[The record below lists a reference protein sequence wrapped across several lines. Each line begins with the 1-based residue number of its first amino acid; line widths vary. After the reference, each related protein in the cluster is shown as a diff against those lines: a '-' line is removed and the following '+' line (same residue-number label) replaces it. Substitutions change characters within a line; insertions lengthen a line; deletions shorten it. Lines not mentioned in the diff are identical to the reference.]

1 MEPTDSRHPH
11 TQQQSQAQ
19 KFGKISCF
27 SSTHSHPCKA
37 KGREG
42 KSEIDHHPCMGEEVQ
57 LVLIEAVE
65 AAMQSALLIA
75 EEARQVNNQ
84 QQEKT
89 LFFTV
94 YSLQIWFW
102 C

>member
-1 MEPTDSRHPH
+1 
-11 TQQQSQAQ
+11 
-19 KFGKISCF
+19 
-27 SSTHSHPCKA
+27 
-37 KGREG
+37 
-42 KSEIDHHPCMGEEVQ
+42 MGEEVQ
-57 LVLIEAVE
+57 LVLIEALE

-75 EEARQVNNQ
+75 EEARQGNNQ